1 MGRDRWCRHTLAA
14 SLETSF
20 NTSYL
25 KELGAATLGKRDRLR
40 NFRILPCVDDGLV
53 VGQRLAK
60 YRFAPGVGPL
70 AHPMGRMLRGNVVIQ
85 VVRMLLYV
93 IAHLEHRYPLATDML
108 NGKPALYV
116 CHAKPVGVALHLE
129 RHLPELFI
137 RVYQLRPAPR
147 AIPRRYVI
155 LGATLRTLLIAP
167 LVAAL
172 RVVAGYQHLA
182 LTATPIVG
190 RQRLAFGYLDTLSGK
205 IHKVALRVDAVA
217 LVILACAELVNVVA

>member
-25 KELGAATLGKRDRLR
+25 KELGAAILGKRDRLR
-40 NFRILPCVDDGLV
+40 HFRILPCVDDGLV

-60 YRFAPGVGPL
+60 HGFAPCVGPL

-85 VVRMLLYV
+85 VVWMLVYV
-93 IAHLEHRYPLATDML
+93 IPHLEHGYPLATDML
-108 NGKPALYV
+108 NSKPAFYI
-116 CHAKPVGVALHLE
+116 CHAQPVGVALKFGRNL
-129 RHLPELFI
+129 LKTGVGVNNLCAA
-137 RVYQLRPAPR
+137 LA

-155 LGATLRTLLIAP
+155 LGPTLRALLIAP
-167 LVAAL
+167 LVGAL
-172 RVVAGYQHLA
+172 LVVAGYQHLTLA
-182 LTATPIVG
+182 AAPIVG